1 MRVGS
6 KKEVFYS
13 EEPMKTAGGLLKQ
26 DLRKNKRGRIVSIKR
41 SEVSELLINL
51 AQHLITFTVSPLV
64 GCTAVSNF
72 INQLEIIPYIVN

>member
-41 SEVSELLINL
+41 SEASKRLNSERLKPF
-51 AQHLITFTVSPLV
+51 QFKKKDWK
-64 GCTAVSNF
+64 
-72 INQLEIIPYIVN
+72 

>member
-41 SEVSELLINL
+41 SEASKRLNSERLKPF
-51 AQHLITFTVSPLV
+51 QFQKKEDFT
-64 GCTAVSNF
+64 
-72 INQLEIIPYIVN
+72 NQ